1 MYFSPGLVEG
11 LGQLCR
17 LSLDKDEF
25 GSGLFSSAP
34 LLKLRGRRA
43 QAIHGAFTPAGCRAL
58 SKAICVHLCLL
69 LYGLGV
75 YIKTSASAAHTPTWR
90 GCSWANTSE
99 VFLQLPRLAK
109 TECPFQMKNSDHHQD
124 WKMSSR
130 LSCAPSWHRET
141 YIKKIG
147 RLLKSI
153 N

>member
-43 QAIHGAFTPAGCRAL
+43 QAIHGAFTPVGCRAL
-58 SKAICVHLCLL
+58 SHHLASLASKAICVHLCLL

-90 GCSWANTSE
+90 GCS
-99 VFLQLPRLAK
+99 
-109 TECPFQMKNSDHHQD
+109 
-124 WKMSSR
+124 
-130 LSCAPSWHRET
+130 
-141 YIKKIG
+141 
-147 RLLKSI
+147 
-153 N
+153 